1 MAISSANQKGK
12 QVYVYDE
19 KGARVGTHSGTLQ
32 GCTGGTVTSRKAT
45 TFTPIMTKG
54 R

>member
-19 KGARVGTHSGTLQ
+19 KGARVGTHSGHLA
-32 GCTGGTVTSRKAT
+32 GLH
-45 TFTPIMTKG
+45 G
-54 R
+54 RDGNRPERRPHLHL

>member
-32 GCTGGTVTSRKAT
+32 GCTGRDGNR
-45 TFTPIMTKG
+45 PE
-54 R
+54 RRPHLHL